1 MSTTETLVE
10 NAAPANHSAAT
21 LSLTEKAVAEVKN
34 IMTTNKIPEG
44 YTLRVGVTGGGC
56 SGMSYALGFDQK
68 KDSDE
73 VISTNGLNVLLDKK
87 HALYLSGV
95 TIDFADGLQGRG
107 FTFNNP
113 NATKTCGCG
122 SSFSA

>member
-1 MSTTETLVE
+1 MSTTAELTAPEIATTPGVTL
-10 NAAPANHSAAT
+10 SAA
-21 LSLTEKAVAEVKN
+21 AAGEVKN
-34 IMTTNKIPEG
+34 IVSKNSIPEN
-44 YTLRVGVTGGGC
+44 YRLRIGVTGGGC
-56 SGMSYALGFDQK
+56 SGMSYALGFDTPK
-68 KDSDE
+68 EGDE
-73 VISTNGLNVLLDKK
+73 TFVSSGIEVVVDQRHLM
-87 HALYLSGV
+87 YLSGI